1 MRQCVYMCVY
11 VCVYVCVGV
20 KGTSLFPKC
29 LENHT
34 WWTGSARLR
43 AQGWSISPSVCKPMA
58 LAGSGILERVKGLDR
73 LLPRGL
79 VPLSAQGKIDRPL
92 K

>member
-58 LAGSGILERVKGLDR
+58 LTGSGILERIKGLDR